1 MLTVIETVSLETQAP
16 FVIVQIKSYTPAVLS
31 PVTPEF
37 GEEGEVIL
45 AALVVDQTPD
55 PVKGVLPFKE
65 EFPVEVQI
73 VLSVPARAVSIK
85 LNTIIMVSLE
95 VQRPFTIVQTNGD
108 DPIGRLLT
116 PLVAVEGAVIVAV
129 LVVVHVPTPG
139 AALFP
144 ANTLVDGG

>member
-16 FVIVQIKSYTPAVLS
+16 FVIVQIKLYTPAVLS

-37 GEEGEVIL
+37 GEEGELIP

-73 VLSVPARAVSIK
+73 VLSLPARAVSIK
-85 LNTIIMVSLE
+85 LNTIVMVSLE

-108 DPIGRLLT
+108 DPRGRLPT